1 MSEKGF
7 TKGQSV
13 SFTTIHGRK
22 GKGKIIDITKGD
34 KGDFIKVQEDG
45 SDKVTSCRPKQLKAA

>member
-1 MSEKGF
+1 MSEQGF
-7 TKGQSV
+7 TKGQAV
-13 SFTTIHGRK
+13 SFTTIHGRE
-22 GKGKIIDITKGD
+22 GKGKIIDITKGA

>member
-1 MSEKGF
+1 MSEKVF

-22 GKGKIIDITKGD
+22 GKGKIIDITKGA

-45 SDKVTSCRPKQLKAA
+45 SDKVTSCRPAQLKAA